1 MVRPGLDA
9 GNAAE
14 LTEAPIGADE
24 TGAGSAPKGCET
36 RAERTG
42 YQVGR
47 PLECGAETTGGNA
60 AWSSSNEMWINRRS
74 VLEMLRRRLTA
85 ELSGLEMRRDFC
97 DSKRRDAF
105 AGPLQRIVRRHL
117 GHLLRECPTSALDT
131 CFEISRE
138 RLTIR
143 WSGPANGSRLLLSQK
158 PRPISRPLNST
169 VRRRRIANLDS

>member
-105 AGPLQRIVRRHL
+105 AGPLQRIVGRLPSRTTVI
-117 GHLLRECPTSALDT
+117 RQNASVQAESSDLDT
-131 CFEISRE
+131 
-138 RLTIR
+138 LDR
-143 WSGPANGSRLLLSQK
+143 WYDPA
-158 PRPISRPLNST
+158 
-169 VRRRRIANLDS
+169 